1 MATTPESLLR
11 RLRRARGG
19 ALPSSG
25 ARSTGRSLILVAI
38 FGAVLCCGALARADT
53 TPSPTTPTTTT
64 DAPPPDPY
72 QPPAK
77 TAKPKP
83 ATHHQA
89 PVTNSAP
96 AAPVRTYTP
105 PAVVRTQPAA
115 PAARPSVKP
124 HVKPHA
130 KAKPV
135 PKHRKRPVRVEEKPI
150 SLAPLADLAASIR
163 APVPF
168 EVQDDPPFRLL
179 AGISLAVLAVGGC
192 ALLLLTLRIAR
203 TGMEVR

>member
-1 MATTPESLLR
+1 VTTTPKSLLR
-11 RLRRARGG
+11 RLCGARGG
-19 ALPSSG
+19 ALLSSG
-25 ARSTGRSLILVAI
+25 ARSTGRSLILVGML
-38 FGAVLCCGALARADT
+38 GAVLWCGALARADT

-64 DAPPPDPY
+64 DVPPPDPY

-83 ATHHQA
+83 AAQHRA
-89 PVTNSAP
+89 PVTRSAP
-96 AAPVRTYTP
+96 VAPVRTYSP
-105 PAVVRTQPAA
+105 PAVVRTQTGA

-124 HVKPHA
+124 HAKPHA
-130 KAKPV
+130 KPV
-135 PKHRKRPVRVEEKPI
+135 RKHRKRVVHVKEKPI

-163 APVPF
+163 APLPL
-168 EVQDDPPFRLL
+168 EAQAGPPFRLL

-203 TGMEVR
+203 TGAELR

>member
-1 MATTPESLLR
+1 VTTTPKSLLR
-11 RLRRARGG
+11 RLCGARGG
-19 ALPSSG
+19 ALLSSG
-25 ARSTGRSLILVAI
+25 ARSTGRSLILVAM
-38 FGAVLCCGALARADT
+38 FGVVLWCGALARADT
-53 TPSPTTPTTTT
+53 APSPTTPTTTT

-83 ATHHQA
+83 ATQHRA
-89 PVTNSAP
+89 VTRSTP
-96 AAPVRTYTP
+96 LAPVRAHTP
-105 PAVVRTQPAA
+105 PAVVRTQTPA
-115 PAARPSVKP
+115 PAARP

-130 KAKPV
+130 KSHAKPV
-135 PKHRKRPVRVEEKPI
+135 RKHRKRVVHVKENPI

-163 APVPF
+163 APLPIQ
-168 EVQDDPPFRLL
+168 VQDDPPFRLL

-192 ALLLLTLRIAR
+192 ALLLLTLRVAR